1 MDRQGSSA
9 SPSEDVDVAPL
20 TSGTFLL
27 AFLVL
32 GPLGQSPQGLGRLL
46 QLDHK
51 DLDVVQ
57 QVVQDLLQRKK
68 KTFLV
73 TG

>member
-1 MDRQGSSA
+1 MDREGSSE

-27 AFLVL
+27 AFLVP
-32 GPLGQSPQGLGRLL
+32 GPLGQSHQGLGRLL

-68 KTFLV
+68 KTFL
-73 TG
+73 